1 MKDKKVKIAVSVL
14 VALAIAAFAFV
25 AGFYTERCSSD
36 RALSSY
42 EWGLKTIK
50 EYYYFDEPD
59 SGYTE
64 TSLKAIA
71 DTYLDRYSEYYT
83 KEEYEEVQKSNAG
96 SKSGIGISYS
106 FVNGKG
112 VYVSRV
118 VGNSP
123 AYTARLRAG
132 DYILSGSVEGGKEE
146 KFTSSNSFANFI
158 SSAKD
163 GAKITLTA
171 DDGEKYQMAKAEYT
185 ASYASMVTST
195 LEDGKTVYKHWTVD
209 PSSGTLGF
217 APDYNYSYLPV
228 GCAYLRLDQFYG
240 SATSEFYTLIEKF
253 NALEC
258 TSLILDL
265 RSNGGGYVSIMQDIA
280 GCFAGGKSN
289 LAMLSRD
296 KKGVEEKF
304 NCKKVTDEKRRI
316 DNKNVFVLANAGTAS
331 ASEAL
336 IGAMICYGAVD
347 YKDIFLSQYS
357 DEYIN
362 WMYPTGQDIKNGRTY
377 GKGIMQTPFTNY
389 MTGEVLKLTTAKI
402 FWPDKTT
409 SIHDRGV
416 TVGDDNCTAV
426 PTDWEWTKGDKE
438 LQSAVET
445 IKNRIQA

>member
-1 MKDKKVKIAVSVL
+1 MNNKKIKIAVSVL

-25 AGFYTERCSSD
+25 AGFLTERCSSD

-42 EWGLKTIK
+42 EWGLKTIRD
-50 EYYYFDEPD
+50 YYYFDEPD
-59 SGYTE
+59 SSYTE

-106 FVNGKG
+106 FVNGRG
-112 VYVSRV
+112 VFISKV

-123 AYTARLRAG
+123 ADGARMRAG
-132 DYILSGSVEGGKEE
+132 DYILSGSIEGGKEE
-146 KFTSSNSFANFI
+146 KFTTSKSFQDFI
-158 SSAKD
+158 NSAKD
-163 GAKITLTA
+163 GVKITLTA
-171 DDGEKYQMAKAEYT
+171 DDGKIYTMAKSEYT
-185 ASYASMVTST
+185 ASYTYLCTST
-195 LEDGKTVYKHWTVD
+195 ERWAVNPDSLTYEYKIDNTC
-209 PSSGTLGF
+209 
-217 APDYNYSYLPV
+217 SYLPE

-240 SATSEFYTLIEKF
+240 SATAEFYMLVEKF
-253 NALEC
+253 NAMQC

-296 KKGVEEKF
+296 KKGAEEKF
-304 NCKKVTDEKRRI
+304 NCKKVTDKNRRI
-316 DNKNVFVLANAGTAS
+316 DDKNVFVLANAGTAS

-336 IGAMICYGAVD
+336 IGAMVCYGALD
-347 YKDIFLSQYS
+347 YNDIFLSQYS

-362 WMYPTGQDIKNGRTY
+362 WLYPTGQDIKNGRTY

-416 TVGDDNCTAV
+416 TVADDGCTAV
-426 PTDWEWTKGDKE
+426 PTEWEWTKGDKE
-438 LQSAVET
+438 LQSAVEM
-445 IKNRIQA
+445 IKKRISA